1 MKDRRAGRIATEEN
15 RRITQR
21 IKENI
26 KEIDG
31 VEVIIEPG
39 MEHRFALVL
48 RFPHPLPEGSDQIK
62 DTDPKRKEGNP

>member
-62 DTDPKRKEGNP
+62 DTDPQRKEGNP